1 MRIASAAFLLSV
13 PAVSVRFGVAD
24 KVLTNRCDFGLHGRY
39 GATTLPA
46 YTRGGNWMSFN
57 QRRPLLWLLAAII
70 CLATVNSAGAKR
82 AIPEDNLAYPV
93 LLLMGNSSGSGFFLN
108 TPTATFLVTAKHVLF
123 DPATNRLRSDSL
135 ELISYPREI
144 KDVRRNVLA
153 LDLVVLKNGGNIK
166 AHSSEDVVVIRV
178 ASVTPAP
185 AEIGAQPNLV
195 APLQPNTV
203 NGMLSFLPG
212 VTVKETVG
220 HFVGVSIKDGI
231 KTFAEVL
238 VGNDVMMFGYP
249 TSLALIPNPKIDF
262 QRPLLRKGIVAGE
275 HPQQR
280 SIILDCPSYQG
291 DSGGPI
297 LELESEFPT
306 QTYRVIGVMSAFVPF
321 ADTWK
326 NEHFNYVNTTL
337 QNSGYSVVT
346 PMDFVL
352 ELIK

>member
-1 MRIASAAFLLSV
+1 
-13 PAVSVRFGVAD
+13 
-24 KVLTNRCDFGLHGRY
+24 
-39 GATTLPA
+39 
-46 YTRGGNWMSFN
+46 MSFN
-57 QRRPLLWLLAAII
+57 RYRLLRWLLAAII
-70 CLATVNSAGAKR
+70 CLAAIGSAGAKR

-93 LLLMGNSSGSGFFLN
+93 LLLLGNSSGSGFFLN
-108 TPTATFLVTAKHVLF
+108 TKAAMYLVTAKHVLF
-123 DPATNRLRSDSL
+123 DPATNKLRGDAL
-135 ELISYPREI
+135 ELISYPKEL
-144 KDVRRNVLA
+144 KDVRRNVLS
-153 LDLVVLKNGGNIK
+153 LDLVALKNTDNIR
-166 AHSSEDVVVIRV
+166 AHASEDVVVIKV
-178 ASVTPAP
+178 ATATPIAAAGTGAQLSLVTPTQPNASVVGT
-185 AEIGAQPNLV
+185 
-195 APLQPNTV
+195 
-203 NGMLSFLPG
+203 LSFLPG
-212 VTVKETVG
+212 IIVKQSADQ
-220 HFVGVSIKDGI
+220 FVGVSSTDGI
-231 KTFAEVL
+231 KMFSEVL

-275 HPQQR
+275 YPAQH

-297 LELESEFPT
+297 LELETEFPV